1 MDQGEA
7 TMQTD
12 LPPTPPAWPR
22 RRRATSFVF
31 PLILVVV
38 GVVLLLNNLGVLP
51 WSVWVA
57 LGQLWPVLLILFGVD
72 LLLGRRSSWLGAIV
86 ALIML
91 LAVLGVA
98 IWMSLSGFRAS
109 TSANPATVRTA
120 TVPVAGATSGQINL
134 RFGAGILTVGSLP
147 AQGTDLAEATAT
159 LPPGWQLTQ
168 RVEHHG
174 DVADVTLGVDG
185 NGPFLPFGTAN
196 RNTTMKL
203 NAVLAQQVPLTINAD
218 VGAGQSDFDLTNLA
232 VSNFTLN
239 DGAGQATVRLPN
251 AAGQT
256 SVDIRS
262 GAGQLI
268 LVVPPGVGAY
278 VHNGGGL
285 VNLRVPSDRFQKVG
299 DGYQTTDYQSAQNR
313 VDVNLQVGIGEVD
326 VR

>member
-1 MDQGEA
+1 
-7 TMQTD
+7 MQTD

-98 IWMSLSGFRAS
+98 ISMSRPVSTPGESAS
-109 TSANPATVRTA
+109 PGTARSATIPL
-120 TVPVAGATSGQINL
+120 AGATSGQINL
-134 RFGAGILTVGSLP
+134 HSGAGILTVGSLP
-147 AQGTDLAEATAT
+147 ADGTDLAQATGT
-159 LPPGWQLTQ
+159 FPPGWQMSQ
-168 RVEHHG
+168 SVNHHG

-185 NGPFLPFGTAN
+185 QGPFPPFGAIN
-196 RNTTMKL
+196 RNTTMKM
-203 NAVLAQQVPLTINAD
+203 NALLAQHVPLTIHAD
-218 VGAGQSDFDLTNLA
+218 LGAGQSDFDLTNLA
-232 VSNFTLN
+232 VSTFSLN

-251 AAGQT
+251 GAGRT

-262 GAGQLI
+262 GAGQVI
-268 LVVPPGVGAY
+268 LVVPPGVGAAI
-278 VHNGGGL
+278 HNVGGL
-285 VNLRVPSDRFQKVG
+285 VNVHVPSDRFQRVG
-299 DGYQTTDYQSAQNR
+299 DGYETADYQSAQNR
-313 VDVNLQVGIGEVD
+313 VDVDLHLGVGEVD